1 MKIHHVIVET
11 LKKVELV
18 STAKIM
24 DILLVGALRNVWIDM
39 RRRLNRDEISE
50 SMHRKQSDQIRERK
64 NDERIKTS
72 SMIRKAIME
81 SIQLYSNHFR
91 HERIF

>member
-24 DILLVGALRNVWIDM
+24 DILLVGALKKRVAQYEKKAQQRQN
-39 RRRLNRDEISE
+39 
-50 SMHRKQSDQIRERK
+50 KQINAQETIRP
-64 NDERIKTS
+64 N
-72 SMIRKAIME
+72 
-81 SIQLYSNHFR
+81 
-91 HERIF
+91 

>member
-39 RRRLNRDEISE
+39 RRRLNRDEISK
-50 SMHRKQSDQIRERK
+50 SMHMKQSDQIREK
-64 NDERIKTS
+64 NDERIKKS

-81 SIQLYSNHFR
+81 SIQLYSNHF
-91 HERIF
+91 IQI